1 MVISVMFS
9 SVHEIVRVLSLMNL
23 KNSSVE
29 DKLLAEKVRVR
40 PALPETVRP
49 VMVLL
54 LVSNVW
60 VVSAIAKVAENN
72 ISKVANILGRKV
84 CKIPFFVLKKCV
96 KLSIYS
102 SNCLPDYHYVFV

>member
-9 SVHEIVRVLSLMNL
+9 SVHEIVRVLPLMNL
-23 KNSSVE
+23 KYSVE

-54 LVSNVW
+54 LVSNFW

-84 CKIPFFVLKKCV
+84 CKIPFFV
-96 KLSIYS
+96 
-102 SNCLPDYHYVFV
+102 F